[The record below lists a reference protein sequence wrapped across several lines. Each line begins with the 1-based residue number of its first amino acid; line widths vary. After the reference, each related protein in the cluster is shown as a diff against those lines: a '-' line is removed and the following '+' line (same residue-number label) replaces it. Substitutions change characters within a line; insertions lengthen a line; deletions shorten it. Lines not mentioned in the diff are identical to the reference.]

1 MANNDDHLW
10 IPDAELV
17 VDTSIAQ
24 WAHDRQSGDP
34 RRVDFQVPSG
44 FERYCRILNRVDPQG
59 KELPWSHFSRSAGV
73 PMHPGIQW
81 HEIERECTE
90 SIGSRPEEGTM
101 DQVSFSSFLQV
112 VRNWSESDIGLIAG
126 FWVGKYKFAMSGIA
140 LSTIR
145 LGLQQQVLF
154 RVNIGSLMQ
163 AVNGGRSEF
172 PGILYP
178 DDESWYMSTNTDYNS
193 TLVGGSFEFVQ
204 ALLTERS
211 IETLEVSPGLDLTYS
226 AD

>member
-1 MANNDDHLW
+1 
-10 IPDAELV
+10 
-17 VDTSIAQ
+17 
-24 WAHDRQSGDP
+24 
-34 RRVDFQVPSG
+34 
-44 FERYCRILNRVDPQG
+44 
-59 KELPWSHFSRSAGV
+59 
-73 PMHPGIQW
+73 
-81 HEIERECTE
+81 
-90 SIGSRPEEGTM
+90 M